1 MRMLLLR
8 LSRLPLP
15 SPQWRSR
22 IVAKAVSVGP
32 WLGALALVL
41 AIGLPV
47 RALGLSISPKTP
59 RLGDTVVVQV
69 QSPAVPIVRYDNK
82 SYPAFAFGAPGTYRA
97 LIPTTPLDRPGPK
110 TIEVST
116 QTERQNATVALGKRS
131 FRLQNIWLKPGAD
144 SNDDP
149 YEFDRVDAFKAIVS
163 PEKYWSGAL
172 LRPNGGEISSEFGVR
187 RNYNGV
193 PANDYYHRGV
203 DYAGG
208 IGSPILAPAAGR
220 IALVGYEA
228 KGFKV
233 HGNVVGIDHG
243 QGLLSIMLHMS
254 RIDVREGQLVKP
266 GQVIGGL
273 GSTGAAT
280 GPHLHWGLYVNGKAV
295 DPVPWRAGNIP

>member
-1 MRMLLLR
+1 MTGLR
-8 LSRLPLP
+8 FPLWR
-15 SPQWRSR
+15 WRS
-22 IVAKAVSVGP
+22 ASP
-32 WLGALALVL
+32 WIGALVLVLALV
-41 AIGLPV
+41 LPV

-59 RLGDTVVVQV
+59 RLGDTVVVKIT
-69 QSPAVPIVRYDNK
+69 SPVAPIVRYDNQN
-82 SYPAFAFGAPGTYRA
+82 YPAFASGAGSYRA

-116 QTERQNATVALGKRS
+116 QTERQQTTIALAKRS

-163 PEKYWSGAL
+163 PEKYWKGAL
-172 LRPNGGEISSEFGVR
+172 RRPNAGEISSEFGVR

-193 PANDYYHRGV
+193 LANDYYHRGV

-208 IGSPILAPAAGR
+208 YGSPIVAPAAGR
-220 IALVGYEA
+220 IALVGYAA

-254 RIDVREGQLVKP
+254 RIDVREGQMVTP
-266 GQVIGGL
+266 GQVIGAL

-295 DPVPWRAGNIP
+295 DPAPWREGVIP

>member
-1 MRMLLLR
+1 MRIPLLR
-8 LSRLPLP
+8 LTQWRLT
-15 SPQWRSR
+15 QWRSPLHPWR
-22 IVAKAVSVGP
+22 SARP
-32 WLGALALVL
+32 WLGALALIL
-41 AIGLPV
+41 ALVLPV
-47 RALGLSISPKTP
+47 RALGLTISPKSP

-69 QSPAVPIVRYDNK
+69 TSPAAPTVRYDNT
-82 SYPAFAFGAPGTYRA
+82 SYPAFPFGAPGTYRA

-116 QTERQNATVALGKRS
+116 QTERQQATLTLAKRS

-163 PEKYWSGAL
+163 PEKYWNGAL
-172 LRPNGGEISSEFGVR
+172 RRPNAGEISSEFGVR

-193 PANDYYHRGV
+193 LANDYYHRGV

-208 IGSPILAPAAGR
+208 YGSPIVAPAAGR
-220 IALVGYEA
+220 IALVGYAA

-254 RIDVREGQLVKP
+254 RIDVREGQMVTP
-266 GQVIGGL
+266 GQVIGAL

-295 DPVPWRAGNIP
+295 DPAPWREGNIP